1 MKKLLLLGKSFL
13 LITVFLLSGCI
24 KNEETDGVKA
34 LREAQAS
41 LIQAKADKESALIE
55 AEVAYREA
63 EAALKQAQADLQ
75 AAQARTAEAQSE
87 QQIAIIKAETLALA
101 DKAVADAERALATSQ
116 AALEGALRDLEA
128 EIALTTIENPTL
140 DEYFAKY
147 KATTGRIK
155 TLQNNIINKQKEI
168 NEKNIALAF
177 GGATQAVKNSL
188 ARNQRKLE
196 KAEDKYEKYASANAN
211 PADIFE
217 DVNAAEVAAKNIA
230 DEKAREESKK
240 AELEK
245 IVAIKAAAMSNF
257 AEEYAELEE
266 LVDLV
271 DDLTNTLGFTAK
283 IDAIDYARLTNNPL
297 AVDSVYKSIPKYV
310 EEIDA
315 AQEDL
320 DDLAVEK
327 ANVQSVLS
335 SVKALQNSYSSSLN
349 LAQRARDN
357 ALNAY
362 RNTVQA
368 YNVALLANGGDV
380 TNPAVSAAE
389 TAMNDALTEF
399 STKDTELT
407 NLKGD
412 IANAALDF
420 GLAGAGLDEWDEKFY
435 AWVGNNDEKIEALIT
450 NLEDN
455 VIPDIDEDI
464 AEAEEK
470 KAELEESKAIV
481 EAYIAL
487 LKTEYKATETS
498 LTSVRNKFFAAEAEW
513 IAAREAKEEQDDLIS
528 AINLEKAFIEA
539 VKDALL
545 GDYTVI
551 NTELEAL
558 EDAIKDL
565 IVAVEADQKQI
576 DEKDITD
583 VEYLEGQISV
593 LTIEL
598 GHLEQQLTVEQK
610 LAGNYLNLINEELG
624 S

>member
-1 MKKLLLLGKSFL
+1 MKKLLLFGKSFL

-230 DEKAREESKK
+230 DEKTREESKK

-283 IDAIDYARLTNNPL
+283 IDTIDYARLTNNPL
-297 AVDSVYKSIPKYV
+297 AIDSVYKSIPQYV
-310 EEIDA
+310 KEIDA

-327 ANVQSVLS
+327 ANAQSVLS

-349 LAQRARDN
+349 QAQRARDN
-357 ALNAY
+357 ALGAY
-362 RNTVQA
+362 RNAVQA

-380 TNPAVSAAE
+380 TNPAVSTAE

-399 STKDTELT
+399 GTKDTELT

-420 GLAGAGLDEWDEKFY
+420 GLVGLDEWDEKFY
-435 AWVGNNDEKIEALIT
+435 AWVGNNEEKIEALIT
-450 NLEDN
+450 SFEDN
-455 VIPDIDEDI
+455 IIPDIDEDI

-487 LKTEYKATETS
+487 LKTEYKATETNLS
-498 LTSVRNKFFAAEAEW
+498 SVRNKFFTAEAEW
-513 IAAREAKEEQDDLIS
+513 LAAREAKEEQDDLIS